1 MRNLSVFI
9 RLLYQFNQRI
19 EWQKVNNL
27 IKNDISCRIAYAT
40 HLYPRPKGRGFTFDV
55 IKKAQMAPFYWTYL
69 FTVLTICMISNSA
82 KLFTLKQLSHFKVK
96 IFDFTVTKKCYA
108 DACTELEDVARLQPL
123 QHGMSKKACAE
134 IHLKY
139 NAGQT
144 SIEETD
150 MPQYKAPLRDMQFVL
165 HELLNAEDHYAKL
178 PAFQEN
184 VSRELVDQYLEA
196 AADFCE
202 NELSPLNQVGDRE
215 GCTWNDGVVTTPTG
229 FKEAYQKYIEL
240 GFPSLSAEEQYGGQ
254 GLPVSLGN
262 VISEMVGTANWAWG
276 MYPGLSHG
284 AVRTL
289 EHHGSDE
296 QKATYLP
303 KLVSGEW
310 TGTMCL
316 TESHAGSDLGII
328 RTKAEPQADGS
339 YAISGEKIF
348 ISAGEHDMAE
358 NIVHIVLARLPGA
371 PKGTK
376 GISLFIV
383 PKFNLNADGS
393 LGERN
398 GVRCGSIEHKMGIHG
413 NATCVIN
420 FDNAKGFLIGP
431 ENRGLNCMFTF
442 MNTARIGTAIQGLSA
457 SEGSFQG
464 ALAYAKDRLAMRSLS
479 GPKAPEKEAD
489 PIIVHPAVRNML
501 LTQKAFAEGGRAL
514 VYLLSL
520 HADIV
525 EQGATEE
532 ERKFS
537 DNILSLLTPIA
548 KAFLTETGS
557 ESAKH
562 GVQVFGGH
570 GFISE
575 HGMEQIVRDTR
586 ISCLYE
592 GTTEIQAID
601 LLGRKV
607 LGTQGAMLKDFTKI
621 IHKFA
626 EANKDNAA
634 MQEFVEPLAALNKEW
649 GDLTMQIGMRAMQNP
664 EEVGAA
670 AVDYMYF
677 SGYVTLAYLWA
688 RMALVAQEALAA
700 GTTDVDFYN
709 AKVTTA
715 RFYFKKILPRVRSH
729 VDVIATGVEPLFA
742 LDAEHFAF

>member
-1 MRNLSVFI
+1 
-9 RLLYQFNQRI
+9 
-19 EWQKVNNL
+19 
-27 IKNDISCRIAYAT
+27 
-40 HLYPRPKGRGFTFDV
+40 
-55 IKKAQMAPFYWTYL
+55 MAD
-69 FTVLTICMISNSA
+69 N
-82 KLFTLKQLSHFKVK
+82 
-96 IFDFTVTKKCYA
+96 
-108 DACTELEDVARLQPL
+108 
-123 QHGMSKKACAE
+123 
-134 IHLKY
+134 
-139 NAGQT
+139 
-144 SIEETD
+144 
-150 MPQYKAPLRDMQFVL
+150 
-165 HELLNAEDHYAKL
+165 
-178 PAFQEN
+178 
-184 VSRELVDQYLEA
+184 
-196 AADFCE
+196 
-202 NELSPLNQVGDRE
+202 
-215 GCTWNDGVVTTPTG
+215 
-229 FKEAYQKYIEL
+229 
-240 GFPSLSAEEQYGGQ
+240 
-254 GLPVSLGN
+254 
-262 VISEMVGTANWAWG
+262 
-276 MYPGLSHG
+276 
-284 AVRTL
+284 
-289 EHHGSDE
+289 
-296 QKATYLP
+296 
-303 KLVSGEW
+303 
-310 TGTMCL
+310 
-316 TESHAGSDLGII
+316 II
-328 RTKAEPQADGS
+328 
-339 YAISGEKIF
+339 
-348 ISAGEHDMAE
+348 
-358 NIVHIVLARLPGA
+358 HIVLARLPGA

-729 VDVIATGVEPLFA
+729 VDMIATGVEPLFA

>member
-1 MRNLSVFI
+1 M
-9 RLLYQFNQRI
+9 
-19 EWQKVNNL
+19 
-27 IKNDISCRIAYAT
+27 
-40 HLYPRPKGRGFTFDV
+40 
-55 IKKAQMAPFYWTYL
+55 
-69 FTVLTICMISNSA
+69 TICIISNSA

-123 QHGMSKKACAE
+123 QHGMSNKACAE

-328 RTKAEPQADGS
+328 RPKAEPQADGS

-358 NIVHIVLARLPGA
+358 NIVHIVLASLPGA

-607 LGTQGAMLKDFTKI
+607 LGTQGAVLKDFTKI